1 MRADLPWAV
10 DEDAD
15 GNWKLSG
22 GDIQFVG
29 GARAVAVTARQALAL
44 RLGTYVID
52 LDLGLDWQLGVTPNI
67 AKMRADVMRL
77 AGAVPFVASVDRC
90 DVTFDKTTR
99 TLHVSYHLTTTT
111 RETVEGEDI
120 ISV

>member
-10 DEDAD
+10 DEDSD
-15 GNWKLSG
+15 GNWKISG
-22 GDIQFVG
+22 GDIQFVA
-29 GARAVAVTARQALAL
+29 GARAVAVTVRQALAL

-52 LDLGLDWQLGVTPNI
+52 LDLGLDWQLGVTPNL

-77 AGAVPFVASVDRC
+77 VAAVPFVASIDRC
-90 DVTFDKTTR
+90 DVTFDKVTR
-99 TLHVSYHLTTTT
+99 TLAVSYHLTTTT
-111 RETVEGEDI
+111 RETVDGQDI